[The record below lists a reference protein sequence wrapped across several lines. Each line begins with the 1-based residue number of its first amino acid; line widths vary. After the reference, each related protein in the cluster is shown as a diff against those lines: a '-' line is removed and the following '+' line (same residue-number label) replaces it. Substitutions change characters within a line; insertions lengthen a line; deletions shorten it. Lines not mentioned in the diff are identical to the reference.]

1 MRFLVEIDCDNAA
14 FEDDPA
20 CEVAN
25 ILRKVVRAVEKDGS
39 QEGRLSDSN
48 GNTCGSYKY
57 EVSDAGS

>member
-1 MRFLVEIDCDNAA
+1 MRFVVTIQCDNAA

-25 ILRKVVRAVEKDGS
+25 ILRKISRAIEKDGS
-39 QEGRLSDSN
+39 QEGRVADSN

-57 EVSDAGS
+57 EE

>member
-1 MRFLVEIDCDNAA
+1 MRFIVEIDCDNAA

-39 QEGRLSDSN
+39 QGGRLRDSN

-57 EVSDAGS
+57 EESNAGS

>member
-1 MRFLVEIDCDNAA
+1 MRFVVTIECDNAA
-14 FEDDPA
+14 FEDDPS

-39 QEGRLSDSN
+39 QGGRLADSN

-57 EVSDAGS
+57 EE